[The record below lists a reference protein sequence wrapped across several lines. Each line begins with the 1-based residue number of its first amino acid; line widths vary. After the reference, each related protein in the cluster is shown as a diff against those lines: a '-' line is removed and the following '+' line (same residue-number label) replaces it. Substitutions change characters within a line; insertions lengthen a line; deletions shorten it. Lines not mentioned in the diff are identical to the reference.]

1 MKKVM
6 LFVLLA
12 IQSLGAFSQSNIVLL
27 DVSGSMKGHNGE
39 NVMPIVQSQLQTFVE
54 KVGADNISI
63 VPFTDKVIG
72 TFTGND
78 YQLNPIEIYRG
89 NTNIST
95 SFDHLSKMLTGKGDR
110 VFLISDCLQNTE
122 KSEDEIIRQLNN
134 IKRDNR
140 TNYFYLVALSQQ
152 IRETPIAT
160 VFDSTHNFYL
170 IDSLYLPEQKA
181 QAQVANNPKVQKTS
195 LKEVNADA
203 ISSFNWWW
211 LLVILILLVA
221 IFIVCCL
228 QNKQTKSLNHIRKK
242 ADELERPGG
251 SLEDLNGKREEE
263 RLPNGL
269 RKMFYPN
276 TNSIP
281 KSLNHIRKKADEL
294 ERLGGP
300 LESHKGKI
308 KEERLPDGSIKIDY
322 PGTNSKCKMNPD
334 GTMEAPS
341 GCIQGAPDEA
351 PNYFLDNLPPNTH
364 CEDPNTKS
372 SFDTDKYG
380 RTAIA
385 VQVIPPGGIKPKT
398 PLSSD
403 RRKECVTKKG
413 CDTKKYDAGHIL
425 SKENGGNN
433 EGANLIPMLGYFQ
446 RHKSWRE
453 AERRENDILKKA
465 SNNGETV
472 IRTRK
477 VEYYRKTFIPKR
489 IVMRVVSAKTGK
501 VLFNETVR
509 FPKPE

>member
-203 ISSFNWWW
+203 TSSFNWWW
-211 LLVILILLVA
+211 LLGLIILVVVVWFTLKKLMPLLKKLMLYIFSKELSASKA
-221 IFIVCCL
+221 IKALDKINAKVTKVKKQKEYDRRLQLLPENVRAKIETLNAREYQLPQKGKWKGKRGNSVFIPDADVMPKNNDANYNPHNYTL
-228 QNKQTKSLNHIRKK
+228 REYMRKNC
-242 ADELERPGG
+242 
-251 SLEDLNGKREEE
+251 NGKDSVKYIKGEPNFKPIAHSTYKMEVKQETLADRQRYQREAKKLLMNKLGLSNQQAVQEWLNE
-263 RLPNGL
+263 NHLTIHENPDGASFSLIKYLAHESFPHNGGVS
-269 RKMFYPN
+269 KAKN
-276 TNSIP
+276 TI
-281 KSLNHIRKKADEL
+281 AG
-294 ERLGGP
+294 GGP
-300 LESHKGKI
+300 LTMGDVIKSLIALIKG
-308 KEERLPDGSIKIDY
+308 
-322 PGTNSKCKMNPD
+322 
-334 GTMEAPS
+334 
-341 GCIQGAPDEA
+341 
-351 PNYFLDNLPPNTH
+351 
-364 CEDPNTKS
+364 
-372 SFDTDKYG
+372 
-380 RTAIA
+380 
-385 VQVIPPGGIKPKT
+385 
-398 PLSSD
+398 
-403 RRKECVTKKG
+403 
-413 CDTKKYDAGHIL
+413 
-425 SKENGGNN
+425 
-433 EGANLIPMLGYFQ
+433 
-446 RHKSWRE
+446 
-453 AERRENDILKKA
+453 
-465 SNNGETV
+465 
-472 IRTRK
+472 
-477 VEYYRKTFIPKR
+477 
-489 IVMRVVSAKTGK
+489 
-501 VLFNETVR
+501 
-509 FPKPE
+509 